1 MAAPTKLKEYIKKIT
16 KSFLNSVFVK
26 FFAHVPPISWVV
38 YGIFLFLGKRLVK
51 KNEAIQRAEHLDYTV
66 TGNGTRADLQATLDR
81 IVYDLVYALGYV
93 GAIVATYEQ
102 GDVLPVRAVYV
113 DPKLASSEQIQF
125 WEQQISQFTR
135 EQPIRLADPTVAR
148 VYLHRPE
155 YQNNLS
161 VKASDAGEPVIST
174 ELFDLFTPVI
184 PNSTRSAIR
193 GIQDALKITQVI
205 AVPFFLN
212 TTSNGKTE
220 QEYVGNLFAASRSK
234 ITEADK
240 LILTTLTRHIAAAI
254 LSERR
259 HLHVEIMQ
267 KLILDMHSNL
277 ASEEK
282 ILAAIA
288 QGIVT
293 ELGYAGAMVATYEA
307 DDALPVRAIYVD
319 PNLVSGEQIDKW
331 EDQVSQL
338 SLLGMP
344 ISLRNPLIARVYVR
358 DNKYKDNLGVRA
370 AKAKEPVTSTKLF
383 ELFTPVIPE
392 VAYYAVEGIQDSLGI
407 KQVISVPFFL
417 DQQFVGNLFAAT
429 QSQKFSS
436 WEIEVLRTFG
446 HQAAAG
452 LRNAALFRQ
461 SEDRRAA
468 AEILGR
474 MAFSASASVH
484 AFRGHIGVVRGNL
497 QILKNLDASDRDPEQ
512 RRALMEKLI
521 PPVITRLNDI
531 ADLLEKLQS
540 PWTLTIREPV
550 DINGCLRHAL
560 GKVIP
565 IPENWLH
572 LSFVDNLS
580 SVYAS
585 QEILVEIFRN
595 VIKNSVEALAEK
607 GGQRHLWI
615 ESCMRDSSTIE
626 INIRDN
632 GIGVKP
638 ENIGKVFEIKWTTK
652 PGALGMGLFWA
663 RDYIEGLG
671 GSVKLESIW
680 KEGTTCSIR
689 IPVHSEGK
697 SLPIK

>member
-1 MAAPTKLKEYIKKIT
+1 MAATTKLKDQIKKLI
-16 KSFLNSVFVK
+16 KGFLNSPFVK
-26 FFAHVPPISWVV
+26 FFAHIPPISWII
-38 YGIFLFLGKRLVK
+38 YGIFFILGKRQVK
-51 KNEAIQRAEHLDYTV
+51 KTAASRRAEHPSYTF
-66 TGNGTRADLQATLDR
+66 TGNGTGADLQATLDR
-81 IVYDLVYALGYV
+81 IVYDLVNALGYV
-93 GAIVATYEQ
+93 GAMVATYEQ

-113 DPKLASSEQIQF
+113 DPNLASAEQITL
-125 WEQQISQFTR
+125 WEQQIGQFTPQ
-135 EQPIRLADPTVAR
+135 QPIQLANPVIAR
-148 VYLHRPE
+148 VYVHRPE
-155 YQNNLS
+155 YRNNLS
-161 VKASDAGEPVIST
+161 VKASDAGEPVISA

-193 GIQDALKITQVI
+193 GIQDALGIQQVI

-212 TTSNGKTE
+212 TTTSNGKTE

-267 KLILDMHSNL
+267 KLILNMHRSL
-277 ASEEK
+277 ASEGK
-282 ILAAIA
+282 ILEAIA

-293 ELGYAGAMVATYEA
+293 DLGYAAAMVATYEA

-319 PNLVSGEQIDKW
+319 PGLVSGEQIDQW
-331 EDQVSQL
+331 EGQVSR
-338 SLLGMP
+338 LLGFP
-344 ISLRNPLIARVYVR
+344 ISLRDPLAARVYVH
-358 DNKYKDNLGVRA
+358 DNKYKNNLGVKSAR
-370 AKAKEPVTSTKLF
+370 AKEPVTSTGLF
-383 ELFTPVIPE
+383 DLFTPVVPE
-392 VAYYAVEGIQDSLGI
+392 VAYNAVAGIQDSLGI

-452 LRNAALFRQ
+452 LRNAALYRQ

-484 AFRGHIGVVRGNL
+484 TFRNHIGVIRGNL
-497 QILKNLDASDRDPEQ
+497 QILKNLDMNDRDPEQ
-512 RRALMEKLI
+512 RR
-521 PPVITRLNDI
+521 
-531 ADLLEKLQS
+531 DLLEKLVPPVINRLNEIAALLEQLQS
-540 PWTLTIREPV
+540 PWTLAIREPV
-550 DINGCLRHAL
+550 EINGCLLHAL
-560 GKVIP
+560 GKVIST
-565 IPENWLH
+565 PEDWLH
-572 LSFVDNLS
+572 LSLVDNLS
-580 SVYAS
+580 NVYAS
-585 QEILVEIFRN
+585 QEILIEIFRS

-607 GGQRHLWI
+607 GSQRHLWI
-615 ESCMRDSSTIE
+615 ESRMCDTSMIE
-626 INIRDN
+626 VNIRDN
-632 GIGVKP
+632 GVGVRP

-652 PGALGMGLFWA
+652 PGALGLGLFWA
-663 RDYIEGLG
+663 RDYMEGLG
-671 GSVKLESIW
+671 GSVKMESVW

-697 SLPIK
+697 SLPVK